1 MEGTMVYVINK
12 GTDKRTFMYANRN
25 YVLEPNKE
33 IPVPF
38 EAAALW
44 FGDPRSSETIAAV
57 RDEQT
62 NSIQTWVPDRDSEL
76 RRLLVRYGGEDNARL
91 PDDIVIMTME
101 GKELYSAAAD
111 PEGEHVTPIQTSV
124 SEAQAKDAK
133 IASLEERLARMEA
146 MLTGDS
152 GKVEKPL
159 TGEQEPEPDEVPP
172 ITSDSGAADIP
183 EADESPG
190 NKPKG
195 GRSIK

>member
-1 MEGTMVYVINK
+1 MEGTMVYVTNR

-25 YVLEPNKE
+25 YVLEPNKK

-44 FGDPRSSETIAAV
+44 FGDPRSSETIAAI
-57 RDEQT
+57 RDD
-62 NSIQTWVPDRDSEL
+62 NNNVQTWVPDRDSEL
-76 RRLLVRYGGEDNARL
+76 RRLQVRYGGEDNARL
-91 PDDIVIMTME
+91 PDDIVIETME
-101 GKELYSAAAD
+101 GDELYSAAQD
-111 PEGEHVTPIQTSV
+111 PDGEHVTPIQTSV

-146 MLTGDS
+146 LLTGDS

-172 ITSDSGAADIP
+172 ITNDSGAEGIP
-183 EADESPG
+183 DADETPG